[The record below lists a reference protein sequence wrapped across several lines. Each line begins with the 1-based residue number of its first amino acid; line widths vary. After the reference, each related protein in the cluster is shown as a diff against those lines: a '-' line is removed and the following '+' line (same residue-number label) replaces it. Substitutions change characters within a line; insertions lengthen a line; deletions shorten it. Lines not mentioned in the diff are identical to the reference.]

1 MNCHIK
7 GTPDDWN
14 GLDNGKSLFT
24 AAPGCG
30 LPIGNLTS
38 QLFSN
43 IYLNELDQFMKRE
56 LHCRH
61 YGRYVDD
68 FYVVGADRIWLRSL
82 IPKVREFLSE
92 VLGLELHGGKLR
104 IDGVLQGIEFI
115 GADLKPYRKYISN
128 DSLKRMIPKTRTM
141 LEMFISGKLSP
152 NRVLSS
158 LSSFKGVLS
167 HWHNT

>member
-1 MNCHIK
+1 
-7 GTPDDWN
+7 
-14 GLDNGKSLFT
+14 
-24 AAPGCG
+24 
-30 LPIGNLTS
+30 
-38 QLFSN
+38 
-43 IYLNELDQFMKRE
+43 MKRE

-115 GADLKPYRKYISN
+115 GAYLKPYRKYISN
-128 DSLKRMIPKTRTM
+128 DSLKRMIPKIRTM
-141 LEMFISGKLSP
+141 LEMFIFGKLSSK
-152 NRVLSS
+152 RVLSS